1 MNAGKSVGGAPFPS
15 ASHDPCRSR
24 GQPATMRSHSGSR
37 LPVNSGGASFSSAC
51 LRCGLF
57 VGSAVFR
64 SIRLITRSIAA
75 ISRSTRRSNQRTP
88 PNAMTSAVSI
98 TTLAQPKIWLPIY
111 GFLPC
116 STPVAALGALLWRGS
131 RLGNY
136 KGTMDHHQPATR
148 TAGVYRARSATMLHS
163 YPRVGL
169 DLASPVTDD
178 QSQLRLR
185 SRCRASSAGS
195 AVIAAQTS
203 HPIGGPGNSGRAAA
217 VPVGCG

>member
-1 MNAGKSVGGAPFPS
+1 LPDRLNAYSNRCSGAALVAILLSLLLLAILWILLWPLFGTEGGTDFQETLKAGSYFACGSRRSTAGAATRLRAAQDTVNAGKSVGGAPFPS

-116 STPVAALGALLWRGS
+116 STPVAALGALL
-131 RLGNY
+131 
-136 KGTMDHHQPATR
+136 
-148 TAGVYRARSATMLHS
+148 
-163 YPRVGL
+163 
-169 DLASPVTDD
+169 
-178 QSQLRLR
+178 
-185 SRCRASSAGS
+185 
-195 AVIAAQTS
+195 
-203 HPIGGPGNSGRAAA
+203 
-217 VPVGCG
+217 